1 MVAVDNV
8 VGFDIVIQ
16 DAAPS
21 RASFGKIALLAYNA
35 VSPTRLEYDTT
46 PDGRSAMVVDGFAT
60 THDAYRKNAAIGG
73 QNPKVPKLKVYNRAA
88 PNAQAITLTPTVTAE
103 GRKYEFEIN
112 GVAVSYTNG
121 AAETATTIC
130 TAIKALLTTAA
141 AQLPNVTVGG
151 TATILLSLT
160 SASGARIYLKGTPSY
175 LTVKDTSTDAGI
187 ATDLAA
193 ALLED
198 SDFYG
203 VLIDS
208 TSEAEANA
216 ALAWCQANGKIFH
229 GLTNDSDVVTSSS
242 TDVGS
247 DAQAALYSYGKIWFS
262 RDMTGQLAAAILG
275 RQFSRNPGSTTWE
288 NQRLNGI
295 VPDALTPTEL
305 GFAIAKN
312 VGVFVTYGG
321 DTAATFNTASAS
333 GRFLD
338 ITRDSDWLKANA
350 QADIFTYLL
359 NQEKVP
365 FTQSGIDGVEAVVR
379 GRFQIAEDN
388 GVLDAGW
395 EIALPTL
402 SQIDPADKALRQLVA
417 SDAFSGIFQ
426 GAIHGVQLSGVLA
439 T

>member
-1 MVAVDNV
+1 MVAIDNV
-8 VGFDIVIQ
+8 VSFDILIQ

-21 RASFGKIALLAYNA
+21 RASFGTIALIAYHTNG
-35 VSPTRLEYDTT
+35 PQRLTYDTT
-46 PDGRSAMVVDGFAT
+46 PDGRSAMVVDGFEI

-88 PNAQAITLTPTVTAE
+88 PNAQAITLTPTNLVE
-103 GRKYEFEIN
+103 GRKYEFELN
-112 GVAVSYTNG
+112 GVPITHTNG
-121 AAETATTIC
+121 AAETATTIV
-130 TAIKALLTTAA
+130 TALNTQMSAV
-141 AQLPNVTVGG
+141 PNVTATG
-151 TATILLSLT
+151 TTTSLLALT
-160 SASGARIYLKGTPSY
+160 VPTGERIYLKNTPAY
-175 LTVKDTSTDAGI
+175 LEVKDTSTDAGI

-193 ALLED
+193 ALEED

-216 ALAWCQANGKIFH
+216 ALAWCQANGKLFH
-229 GLTNDSDVVTSSS
+229 GLTNDSDAVSSS
-242 TDVGS
+242 TTDVAS
-247 DAQAALYSYGKIWFS
+247 DALAGLYSYGKLWFS
-262 RDMTGQLAAAILG
+262 RDMPGQLAAAIMG

-295 VPDALTPTEL
+295 VAEALTGTEL
-305 GFAIAKN
+305 DNAIAKN
-312 VGVFVTYGG
+312 LGVYVIYGG

-350 QADIFTYLL
+350 QADIFAYLL

-365 FTQSGIDGVEAVVR
+365 FTQPGIDGVENVVR
-379 GRFQIAEDN
+379 ARFTIAEDA

-395 EIALPTL
+395 TITLPTID
-402 SQIDPADKALRQLVA
+402 QIDPADKALRQLVA
-417 SDAFSGIFQ
+417 DDAFAGIFQ
-426 GAIHGVQLSGVLA
+426 GAIHGVDMSGVLA
-439 T
+439 I